1 MKKFLKYFNEK
12 PKTLFL
18 IDGVGALMTALS
30 LIVIVREFIEYFGM
44 SKNEVNY
51 LSLLAFCFC
60 MYSAICYM
68 FLKSNFLPF
77 IRFVGIANSSY
88 CALIIGLMIR
98 YKSSITV
105 IGIIYFLVEI
115 IIICCLSYVELK
127 VANGNRQNV

>member
-18 IDGVGALMTALS
+18 IDSVGALMTALS

-68 FLKSNFLPF
+68 FLKSNFSPF
-77 IRFVGIANSSY
+77 IRFIGIANSSY